1 MQQISSILTEH
12 QRAYLTEYHSDCKS
26 MSAIAEKYGVARST
40 VWRTIQLAYKNL
52 RAAGITPPVDKQDA
66 GTTKKCNGPTPRVV
80 NLGYIDE
87 IAEG

>member
-1 MQQISSILTEH
+1 M
-12 QRAYLTEYHSDCKS
+12 YV
-26 MSAIAEKYGVARST
+26 SAVAEARGVTRDAIYKVLYR
-40 VWRTIQLAYKNL
+40 AYKNL
-52 RAAGITPPVDKQDA
+52 RAAGITPPANKQDA